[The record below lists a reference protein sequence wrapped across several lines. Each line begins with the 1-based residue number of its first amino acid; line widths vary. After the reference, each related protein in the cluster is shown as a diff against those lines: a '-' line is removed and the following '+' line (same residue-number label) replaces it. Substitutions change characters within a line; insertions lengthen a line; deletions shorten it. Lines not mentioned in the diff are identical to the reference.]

1 MPIVNQ
7 NDATAVSRYTEFIRQ
22 SPNAQITQDTGWA
35 HVKNNWEPLYAYVEN
50 EQGAIAGAL
59 SILISDTPSG
69 YKFAYASKGPVVPY
83 GDVAMLNALVAEV
96 KATLIEKNVY
106 LLRLD
111 PEWRYDEAL
120 VQSILDAGYKVRGR
134 NLAHLGMH
142 ATIQPRLNM
151 VIDLTKHPEAETLFD
166 MVPSKTK
173 NKLRKPSREG
183 VVVDYGLTDDFLDD
197 FYATYV
203 TMSQRHEISHRPKDY
218 FARMIETYKNTDIMR
233 IYRAKLADE
242 TLATTI
248 GFDMGDKVWDMYAGS
263 VDHDKTNA
271 LYATRV
277 AMVEWALATGK
288 RRYDI
293 GGIQA
298 ADESDGLYKFKR
310 NIVRDEPTEYLGEID
325 VVLNPAAYADL
336 VQE

>member
-1 MPIVNQ
+1 M
-7 NDATAVSRYTEFIRQ
+7 
-22 SPNAQITQDTGWA
+22 
-35 HVKNNWEPLYAYVEN
+35 K
-50 EQGAIAGAL
+50 
-59 SILISDTPSG
+59 
-69 YKFAYASKGPVVPY
+69 
-83 GDVAMLNALVAEV
+83 
-96 KATLIEKNVY
+96 KNVY

-218 FARMIETYKNTDIMR
+218 FARMIETYKDTDIMR